1 MSRDSN
7 CFGEIMIGFLAG
19 AFVGAGVALLFAP
32 YSGSETRGRI
42 KGMATDLSTKG
53 VDLYGDA
60 KDKFENFKEDVA
72 KIVDEKIAKLHVKHQ
87 KSAE

>member
-7 CFGEIMIGFLAG
+7 CLGEILVGFLAG

-32 YSGSETRGRI
+32 YSGSETRGKI
-42 KGMATDLSTKG
+42 KGMASDISNKS

-72 KIVDEKIAKLHVKHQ
+72 KLVDEKIAKLHPKHQ